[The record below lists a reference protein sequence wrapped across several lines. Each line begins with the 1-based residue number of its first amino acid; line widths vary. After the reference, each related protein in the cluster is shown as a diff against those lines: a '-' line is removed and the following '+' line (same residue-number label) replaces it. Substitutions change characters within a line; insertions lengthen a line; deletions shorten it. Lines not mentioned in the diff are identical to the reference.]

1 MSESPGG
8 NYMEFN
14 LQKILK
20 ALLFSTSEPL
30 SIKDV
35 QSVIAR
41 YHDKS
46 APSEKVDA
54 GADESP
60 ETKVTLSEENGQ
72 GLMKTLIDQVPSLL
86 TSTQIRD
93 AMDAIAN
100 ELIERR
106 EVFRVVQGPKGYR
119 IAVHP
124 DYSGW
129 VGLFREDPRP
139 LKLSPASMETL
150 AISAYRQPITRAE
163 IESIRGVSCDSSLNT
178 LLEHELIIV
187 TGRAELPGRPLQYGT
202 TDKFLELC
210 GLRSVEE
217 LPASDVLSPNQLSEW
232 IREASGP
239 EHELHDSDMGL
250 AED

>member
-1 MSESPGG
+1 
-8 NYMEFN
+8 MEFN

-20 ALLFSTSEPL
+20 SLLFSTSEPL

-35 QSVIAR
+35 QAVITR

-46 APSEKVDA
+46 SRSEAD
-54 GADESP
+54 GAEASAQNQ
-60 ETKVTLSEENGQ
+60 KSLSDENGQ

-93 AMDAIAN
+93 AMDFIASD
-100 ELIERR
+100 LIENK
-106 EVFRVVQGPKGYR
+106 EVFRIVEGPKGYR
-119 IAVHP
+119 IAIQP

-129 VGLFREDPRP
+129 VRLFREEPRP
-139 LKLSPASMETL
+139 MKLSPASMETL
-150 AISAYRQPITRAE
+150 AIAAYRQPITRAE
-163 IESIRGVSCDSSLNT
+163 VESIRGVSSDSSLNT

-210 GLRSVEE
+210 GIRSVEE

-232 IREASGP
+232 IREASSP
-239 EHELHDSDMGL
+239 THELQDTDMGL
-250 AED
+250 AKD

>member
-1 MSESPGG
+1 
-8 NYMEFN
+8 MEFN

-35 QSVIAR
+35 QSVITR
-41 YHDKS
+41 YHDKPIS
-46 APSEKVDA
+46 SKEVNAQTGVS
-54 GADESP
+54 S
-60 ETKVTLSEENGQ
+60 ETKDTLSEENGQ
-72 GLMKTLIDQVPSLL
+72 GLLKTLIDQVPSLL

-93 AMDAIAN
+93 AMDAIASD
-100 ELIERR
+100 LIERR
-106 EVFRVVQGPKGYR
+106 EVFRVVQGPIGYR

-129 VGLFREDPRP
+129 VRLFREDPRP

-150 AISAYRQPITRAE
+150 AIAAYRQPITRSE
-163 IESIRGVSCDSSLNT
+163 VESIRGVSCDSSLNT
-178 LLEHELIIV
+178 LLENELIIV
-187 TGRAELPGRPLQYGT
+187 TGRAELPGRPLQYST

-210 GLRSVEE
+210 GIRSVEE

-239 EHELHDSDMGL
+239 GHELQDSDMGL
-250 AED
+250 ADD